1 MARVV
6 GRDCNLDLIIDDIRE
21 ELRGRPYKL
30 VKVAGGWQHR
40 TRKSFGDAI
49 WVATRLG
56 DNLRPLSLSESLV
69 LTCIAYD
76 SDGRRVMLEIAPA
89 GREMLCKVT
98 PDSALPIWRP
108 ISARNVLNSW
118 WTCWKP
124 SPRRRPDARASGS
137 RIQIPRRMKS
147 AFLSPIMMVGA
158 LVLPLVSDGMT
169 EASAIRSRF
178 SPIGT

>member
-1 MARVV
+1 MARAV

-98 PDSALPIWRP
+98 PDSAKIFADLEANFGKERF
-108 ISARNVLNSW
+108 
-118 WTCWKP
+118 K
-124 SPRRRPDARASGS
+124 
-137 RIQIPRRMKS
+137 Q
-147 AFLSPIMMVGA
+147 
-158 LVLPLVSDGMT
+158 LVDLLET
-169 EASAIRSRF
+169 F
-178 SPIGT
+178 STPKA